1 MRRAWL
7 TSLISLLALLA
18 CSRGQGD
25 ESPAVSA
32 EPRALSIGS
41 TTVELEEVVDSIFG
55 TGTIAAQKTTN
66 IGPRVD
72 GIIEEIFVQVG
83 DRVAEHEPLLR
94 TRQIDYEIRRK
105 EAEFALELARA
116 QAAETRRHRD
126 RIASL
131 HGSQVASTE
140 QLDEARTAH
149 RIAAA
154 RLGSAR
160 TALERA
166 RQDLNDT
173 VVTAPYAGVITSRY
187 VDEGTMMRTMMSG
200 SSPVLQLMKT
210 DIVFAVVQI
219 PELDLPRVRVEMP
232 ARVEIDG
239 MAKSYESYAYIV
251 NDRVDPQSR
260 AVEVRLPIEN
270 PDLAIK
276 PGLFAQAELFPEPRE
291 ALVLD
296 RRAVLGSEGAL
307 HVFVAKNDRAEPQ
320 PVRARELD
328 ATRMEIMS
336 GLAVGDRV
344 LAGPN
349 LSRLN
354 AGTPIVETVAH
365 VDR

>member
-1 MRRAWL
+1 MRRACVA
-7 TSLISLLALLA
+7 SLISLLALLA
-18 CSRGQGD
+18 CNRGQGD
-25 ESPAVSA
+25 GAPAVSA
-32 EPRALSIGS
+32 EAKALSVAS
-41 TTVELEEVVDSIFG
+41 TTVELEEVVDSVFG
-55 TGTIAAQKTTN
+55 TGTIAAQKTTH

-72 GIIEEIFVQVG
+72 GIIEEIFVQ
-83 DRVAEHEPLLR
+83 
-94 TRQIDYEIRRK
+94 
-105 EAEFALELARA
+105 
-116 QAAETRRHRD
+116 TRRDRD
-126 RIASL
+126 RMASL
-131 HGSQVASTE
+131 YGSQVASTD

-149 RIAAA
+149 QMAAA
-154 RLGSAR
+154 RLGSAQ

-166 RQDLNDT
+166 SQDLDDT
-173 VVTAPYAGVITSRY
+173 IVTAPYAGVITHRY

-200 SSPVLQLMKT
+200 SSPVLELMKT
-210 DIVFAVVQI
+210 DVVLAVVQI

-296 RRAVLGSEGAL
+296 RRTVLGSEGAH
-307 HVFVAKNDRAEPQ
+307 HVFVAKNGRAKPQ
-320 PVRARELD
+320 PVQARELD
-328 ATRMEIMS
+328 ATRMEILS
-336 GLAVGDRV
+336 GLAAGDHV

-349 LSRLN
+349 LSRLS